1 MIKWR
6 EQAMLIVPLVV
17 GDEVVGLVEIS
28 ETREGRTITAEQ
40 TATVVSICRF
50 IALALHDADVT
61 QAQEAGERRLASLHE
76 SSRAVAGAASLE
88 EALAV
93 VTRCAGEALGVSECV
108 G

>member
-1 MIKWR
+1 
-6 EQAMLIVPLVV
+6 MLIVPLVV

-61 QAQEAGERRLASLHE
+61 QAQEAGERRLPRCT
-76 SSRAVAGAASLE
+76 SRAAPSPAPRAWRSARRRRTLRG
-88 EALAV
+88 
-93 VTRCAGEALGVSECV
+93 
-108 G
+108 